1 MGRRR
6 IEIVEVGPRDGL
18 QNEKTLFEVG
28 QKLEMI
34 ARLEAA
40 GARRMEVV
48 SFVNPKRVPQMAGAE
63 EIMAALPHKDGRSRI
78 GLVLNMRGWERCR
91 DAGCD
96 EANVVVCASDGFG
109 IRNQGAS
116 VDEQVTA
123 LADIMGV
130 RKKED
135 PPVTMTVSVAFGCPF
150 DGEVPEERVV
160 EIVKAAADM
169 RVAEIALAD
178 TIGVA
183 DPWTVRRRV
192 EAAKKAAGH
201 IPLRLHFH
209 DTRNTGLANAFAGVE
224 AGVDVLDA
232 SVGGL
237 GGCPFAPNATG
248 NIGTE
253 DLVYMLERA
262 GYETGYDLDQLI
274 GIGVWASDLLGKRVA
289 SSVAKAGGFPKPQPA
304 ASSAA

>member
-1 MGRRR
+1 MSRR

-18 QNEKTLFEVG
+18 QNEKTLLDIG
-28 QKLEMI
+28 QKLELI
-34 ARLEAA
+34 RRLEDA

-63 EIMAALPHKDGRSRI
+63 EIMAALNVPGAKPTGRSRI
-78 GLVLNMRGWERCR
+78 GLVLNQRGWDRCVASR
-91 DAGCD
+91 CD
-96 EANVVVCASDGFG
+96 EANVVVCATDGFG

-116 VDEQVTA
+116 TAEQVDT
-123 LADIMGV
+123 LAAIV
-130 RKKED
+130 AARRLED
-135 PPVTMTVSVAFGCPF
+135 PPISVTVSVAFGCPF

-160 EIVKAAADM
+160 EIVRAAADM

-192 EAAKKAAGH
+192 EAARKAAGRV
-201 IPLRLHFH
+201 PLRLHFH

-224 AGVDVLDA
+224 AGVDILDA

-262 GYETGYDLDQLI
+262 GYETGYDLSKLI
-274 GIGVWASDLLGKRVA
+274 GIGQWVSELLGKPPA
-289 SSVAKAGGFPKPQPA
+289 SSLSRAGPFPLA
-304 ASSAA
+304 R

>member
-1 MGRRR
+1 MSRR

-18 QNEKTLFEVG
+18 QNEKTLLEVG
-28 QKLEMI
+28 DKLEMI
-34 ARLEAA
+34 HRLETA

-78 GLVLNMRGWERCR
+78 GLVLNMRGWERCLY
-91 DAGCD
+91 AGCD
-96 EANVVVCASDGFG
+96 EANVVVCASDSFG

-116 VDEQVTA
+116 VDEQVTT
-123 LADIMGV
+123 LANIMGA
-130 RKKED
+130 RRKED
-135 PPVTMTVSVAFGCPF
+135 PPVSVTVSVAFGCPF
-150 DGEVPEERVV
+150 EGEVPEDRVV
-160 EIVKAAADM
+160 NIVKAAADL

-183 DPWTVRRRV
+183 DPWTVRKRI
-192 EAAKKAAGH
+192 EAARKAAGN

-209 DTRNTGLANAFAGVE
+209 DTRSTGLANAFAGVE
-224 AGVDVLDA
+224 AGVDILDA

-262 GYETGYDLDQLI
+262 GFATGYDLDQLI
-274 GIGVWASDLLGKRVA
+274 EIGNWASRLLGKRVA
-289 SSVAKAGGFPKPQPA
+289 SSVARAGGFLA
-304 ASSAA
+304 GT

>member
-1 MGRRR
+1 MSRR

-18 QNEKTLFEVG
+18 QNEKTLFTLD

-34 ARLEAA
+34 RRLEDA

-63 EIMAALPHKDGRSRI
+63 EIMAALPHQAGRARI
-78 GLVLNMRGWERCR
+78 GLVLNQRGWERCVAAR
-91 DAGCD
+91 CD

-116 VDEQVTA
+116 VDEQVQA
-123 LADIMGV
+123 LGGIMAA
-130 RKKED
+130 RRKED

-150 DGEVPEERVV
+150 EGEVPEDRVTG
-160 EIVKAAADM
+160 IVSAAADM

-183 DPWTVRRRV
+183 DPWMVRRRV
-192 EAAKKAAGH
+192 ELARKAAGR

-224 AGVDVLDA
+224 AGVDILDA

-262 GYETGYDLDQLI
+262 GYETGYDLSKLI
-274 GIGVWASDLLGKRVA
+274 EIGTWASDLLGKRVA
-289 SSVAKAGGFPKPQPA
+289 SSVAKAGGFPQA
-304 ASSAA
+304 RTA

>member
-1 MGRRR
+1 MSRR

-18 QNEKTLFEVG
+18 QNEKTLFEID

-34 ARLEAA
+34 RRLEAA

-48 SFVNPKRVPQMAGAE
+48 SFVNPRRVPQMAGAE
-63 EIMAALPHKDGRSRI
+63 EIMAALPRQKGRSRI
-78 GLVLNMRGWERCR
+78 GLVLNMRGWERCVA
-91 DAGCD
+91 AGCD

-116 VDEQVTA
+116 VDEQVETM
-123 LADIMGV
+123 ADIV
-130 RKKED
+130 AARKKEE
-135 PPVTMTVSVAFGCPF
+135 PPVTVTISVAFGCPF
-150 DGEVPEERVV
+150 EGEVPEDRVMD
-160 EIVKAAADM
+160 IVSAAADL

-192 EAAKKAAGH
+192 ELAKKAAGH

-262 GYETGYDLDQLI
+262 GYETGYDLGQLI
-274 GIGVWASDLLGKRVA
+274 EIGNWASDLLGKRVA
-289 SSVAKAGGFPKPQPA
+289 SSVARAGGFPQPQPA
-304 ASSAA
+304 VAS

>member
-1 MGRRR
+1 MSRR

-18 QNEKTLFEVG
+18 QNEKTLLEVG
-28 QKLEMI
+28 DKLEMI
-34 ARLEAA
+34 RRLEAA

-63 EIMAALPHKDGRSRI
+63 EIMAALPHKEGRSRI
-78 GLVLNMRGWERCR
+78 GLVLNLKGWERCVE
-91 DAGCD
+91 AGCD

-116 VDEQVTA
+116 VEEQVAT
-123 LADIMGV
+123 LAHIMGV
-130 RKKED
+130 RRKEE
-135 PPVTMTVSVAFGCPF
+135 PPVTLTVSVAFGCPF
-150 DGEVPEERVV
+150 DGEVPEDRVV
-160 EIVKAAADM
+160 EIVKAGADL

-224 AGVDVLDA
+224 AGVDILDA

-262 GYETGYDLDQLI
+262 GFETGYDLDQLI
-274 GIGVWASDLLGKRVA
+274 EIGHWASEKLGKAPA
-289 SSVAKAGGFPKPQPA
+289 SSLARAGTFPIQRPA
-304 ASSAA
+304 A

>member
-1 MGRRR
+1 MSRS
-6 IEIVEVGPRDGL
+6 IQIVEVGPRDGL
-18 QNEKTLFEVG
+18 QNEKTLFEIE

-34 ARLEAA
+34 HRLEAA

-78 GLVLNMRGWERCR
+78 GLVLNMRGWERCLE
-91 DAGCD
+91 AGCD

-116 VDEQVTA
+116 VEEQITA
-123 LADIMGV
+123 LANIMGV

-150 DGEVPEERVV
+150 DGEVPEDRVI
-160 EIVKAAADM
+160 EIVKTAADM

-192 EAAKKAAGH
+192 AAAKKAAGH

-224 AGVDVLDA
+224 AGVDILDA

-262 GYETGYDLDQLI
+262 GFETGYDLGRLI
-274 GIGVWASDLLGKRVA
+274 EIGNWASDLLGKRVA
-289 SSVAKAGGFPKPQPA
+289 SSVARAGVFPQEQPQPA
-304 ASSAA
+304 

>member
-1 MGRRR
+1 
-6 IEIVEVGPRDGL
+6 
-18 QNEKTLFEVG
+18 
-28 QKLEMI
+28 
-34 ARLEAA
+34 
-40 GARRMEVV
+40 MEVV

-63 EIMAALPHKDGRSRI
+63 EIMAALPHAEGRSRI
-78 GLVLNMRGWERCR
+78 GLVLNARGWDRCVEAR
-91 DAGCD
+91 CD

-116 VDEQVTA
+116 TAEQVEA
-123 LADIMGV
+123 LASIV
-130 RKKED
+130 AARKPTD
-135 PPVTMTVSVAFGCPF
+135 PPISMTVSVAFGCPF
-150 DGEVPEERVV
+150 EGEVPEARVL
-160 EIVKAAADM
+160 EIVKAAAELK
-169 RVAEIALAD
+169 VAEIALAD

-183 DPWTVRRRV
+183 DPWLVRRRV
-192 EAAKKAAGH
+192 EATRKLIGD

-224 AGVDVLDA
+224 AGVDILDA

-262 GYETGYDLDQLI
+262 GFETTYDLGALI
-274 GIGVWASDLLGKRVA
+274 EIGNWASGLVGKAPAA
-289 SSVAKAGGFPKPQPA
+289 SVSRAGGFPLQA
-304 ASSAA
+304 

>member
-1 MGRRR
+1 MSRK

-18 QNEKTLFEVG
+18 QNEQILFNVT

-40 GARRMEVV
+40 GARRTEVV

-63 EIMAALPHKDGRSRI
+63 EIMAALPSSPGRSRI
-78 GLVLNMRGWERCR
+78 GLVLNMRGWERCV
-91 DAGCD
+91 ASQCD
-96 EANVVVCASDGFG
+96 EANVVVCASDEFG
-109 IRNQGAS
+109 IRNQGANS
-116 VDEQVTA
+116 AEQVEA
-123 LADIMGV
+123 LAAIVAARRPG
-130 RKKED
+130 D
-135 PPVTMTVSVAFGCPF
+135 PPITMTVSVAFGCPF
-150 DGEVPEERVV
+150 EGEVAEARVV
-160 EIVKAAADM
+160 EIVKAAAELK
-169 RVAEIALAD
+169 VSEIALAD

-183 DPWTVRRRV
+183 DPWRVRRRI
-192 EAAKKAAGH
+192 EAARKVMGD

-224 AGVDVLDA
+224 AGVDILDA

-262 GYETGYDLDQLI
+262 GFETTYDLGQLI
-274 GIGVWASDLLGKRVA
+274 QIGQWASDLLGKTPAA
-289 SSVAKAGGFPKPQPA
+289 SVTRAGGFPVPG
-304 ASSAA
+304 